1 VTVVIEVGNFRSVW
15 LPLPTPKQERTGST
29 VTTEIRTNAD
39 GLEFK
44 QFGKRL
50 RKVDGGDKVTGAAIF
65 GADFTAKGSLHAKI
79 VRSPHSH
86 ARIVSIDTSAAE
98 ALPGVEAVC
107 TAADFPSDV
116 TGDVDTGEVE
126 IGIQFLANLIMGRRK
141 ALFEGH
147 PVAAVAATDVH
158 IAEEAARLVKV
169 EYEVLPAVTDP
180 IEAMSP
186 DAPLLHEGLIA
197 TSLSGSADEP
207 SNIAGHMEGGKGDVE
222 KGFAESDAIV
232 ERTYRTSLVHQG
244 YLEPEAETVHW
255 HDNGRIEVWA
265 NSQGSFPLRQNM
277 SNLLGVPA
285 SKIKVVPLEVGGA
298 FGAKNTPRVTPIAA
312 ILSKKSGKPVKIVL
326 TREEVLKAT
335 GPASGAVVTV
345 KMGATKDGVM
355 KAAQARL
362 VFGAGGFPGSPV
374 LRGMQTIFACYQPEN
389 SKVDAYDVVTN
400 APRVAAYRAPGA
412 TVATFCGESTI
423 DDLAREIG
431 VDPMDFRIKN
441 AAKTGDSNVDDEVY
455 SRIGIVEMLE
465 AVKASDEYNKP
476 LPVSA
481 NGFPVGR
488 GVGIGWWPCGV
499 EISSARVSVQHDGGV
514 DVTIGAVDLHGVRTG
529 SAQVAA
535 ETLGIDVDEIYVH
548 TGDTESIPYTGNAAG
563 SRITRTLSQAIY
575 KAGVAVIDQMK
586 AKMAARFG
594 VDPEYVEYEDGN
606 FFARDNQ
613 DTKVP
618 FKQAGSLVTKNGSN
632 IVATASNDTDMRPA
646 NGYAMSVADVEVD
659 PDTGKVQLL
668 DFTIFQDVGKC
679 VNPTQVENQMQGG
692 AVQGIGWA
700 LSEEYVFDDQGL
712 MRNASFLDYR
722 MPTALD
728 LPMINTV
735 ILETPAD
742 DGAFGIRGVGE
753 PPIIAPPAAIGNA
766 VYNATSV
773 RVTELP
779 MSPERVFMTMQRD
792 K

>member
-1 VTVVIEVGNFRSVW
+1 M
-15 LPLPTPKQERTGST
+15 
-29 VTTEIRTNAD
+29 TTEIRTNAD

-476 LPVSA
+476 LAVSA

>member
-1 VTVVIEVGNFRSVW
+1 
-15 LPLPTPKQERTGST
+15 

-548 TGDTESIPYTGNAAG
+548 TGDTDSIPYTGNAAG

-668 DFTIFQDVGKC
+668 DFTIFQYVGKC

>member
-1 VTVVIEVGNFRSVW
+1 M
-15 LPLPTPKQERTGST
+15 
-29 VTTEIRTNAD
+29 TTELRTNSD
-39 GLEFK
+39 GVDFK
-44 QFGKRL
+44 QFGKRY
-50 RKVDGGDKVTGAAIF
+50 RKVDGDEKVTGQAIF
-65 GADFTAKGSLHAKI
+65 GADFTANGSLFAKV
-79 VRSPHSH
+79 VRSPHAH
-86 ARIVSIDTSAAE
+86 ARIVSIDTSAAA

-107 TAADFPSDV
+107 TAEDFPSDV

-180 IEAMSP
+180 IEAMSD

-197 TSLSGSADEP
+197 TSLSGSADSP

-222 KGFAESDAIV
+222 KGFAESDVIV
-232 ERTYRTSLVHQG
+232 ERTYRTALVHQG

-255 HDNGRIEVWA
+255 HPDGRIEVWA

-277 SNLLGVPA
+277 SNLLGVDV
-285 SKIKVVPLEVGGA
+285 SKIKVTPLEVGGA
-298 FGAKNTPRVTPIAA
+298 FGAKNTPRVTPVAA
-312 ILSKKSGKPVKIVL
+312 ILSRKSGKPVKIVL

-345 KMGATKDGVM
+345 KLGATKDGKL
-355 KAAQARL
+355 KAAQSRL

-412 TVATFCGESTI
+412 TVATFCGESTM
-423 DDLAREIG
+423 DELARAIG
-431 VDPMDFRIKN
+431 MNEMDFRIKN
-441 AAKTGDSNVDDEVY
+441 SAKTGDSNVDDDVY
-455 SRIGIVEMLE
+455 TRIGIVDMLE
-465 AVKASDEYNKP
+465 AVKSSDAYTRPIKQSE
-476 LPVSA
+476 
-481 NGFPVGR
+481 NGWPTGR
-488 GVGIGWWPCGV
+488 GVGIGWWPCGI
-499 EISSARVSVQHDGGV
+499 EISSARIMVNHDGGV
-514 DVTIGAVDLHGVRTG
+514 DVAIGAVDLHGVRTG
-529 SAQVAA
+529 TAQVAA
-535 ETLGIDVDEIYVH
+535 ETLGIEPSEINVH
-548 TGDTESIPYTGNAAG
+548 TADTESIPYTGNAAG
-563 SRITRTLSQAIY
+563 SRVTRTLSQAVY
-575 KAGVAVIDQMK
+575 KAGVSIIEQMK
-586 AKMAARFG
+586 EKMAVRFG
-594 VDPEYVEYEDGN
+594 VDAEFVEYEDGF

-613 DTKVP
+613 DTKVS
-618 FKQAGSLVTKNGSN
+618 FKDAGSAVTKNGSN
-632 IVATASNDTDMRPA
+632 VTATASNDPGMRPA

-668 DFTIFQDVGKC
+668 NFTLFQDVGKC

-700 LSEEYVFDDQGL
+700 LSEEYVFDDQGQ

-728 LPMINTV
+728 LPMIDCV

-753 PPIIAPPAAIGNA
+753 PPIIPPPASIANAIKD
-766 VYNATSV
+766 ATGA
-773 RVTELP
+773 RMERLP
-779 MSPERVFMTMQRD
+779 MSPERVFATMKAQL
-792 K
+792 

>member
-197 TSLSGSADEP
+197 NSLSGSADEP

>member
-1 VTVVIEVGNFRSVW
+1 
-15 LPLPTPKQERTGST
+15 

-277 SNLLGVPA
+277 SNLIGVPA

>member
-1 VTVVIEVGNFRSVW
+1 
-15 LPLPTPKQERTGST
+15 

-298 FGAKNTPRVTPIAA
+298 FGAKNTPQVTPIAA

>member
-1 VTVVIEVGNFRSVW
+1 MGLS
-15 LPLPTPKQERTGST
+15 L
-29 VTTEIRTNAD
+29 TTEIKANVD
-39 GLEFK
+39 GREFK
-44 QFGKRL
+44 QFGKRY
-50 RKVDGGDKVTGAAIF
+50 RKVDGDEKVTGRAVF
-65 GADFTAKGSLHAKI
+65 GADFTAQGSLFAKI
-79 VRSPHSH
+79 VRSPHAH
-86 ARIVSIDTSAAE
+86 ARVVSIDTSEAE
-98 ALPGVEAVC
+98 AMPGVEAVC

-116 TGDVDTGEVE
+116 SGDVDTGEVE

-158 IAEEAARLVKV
+158 IAEEAARRVKV

-197 TSLSGSADEP
+197 SSLSGSADAP

-222 KGFAESDAIV
+222 KGFAESDVVV
-232 ERTYRTSLVHQG
+232 ERTYKTSLVHQG

-255 HDNGRIEVWA
+255 HADGRIEVWA
-265 NSQGSFPLRQNM
+265 NSQGTFPLRQNM
-277 SNLLGVPA
+277 SNLLGVDV
-285 SKIKVVPLEVGGA
+285 SKIKVMPLEVGGA
-298 FGAKNTPRVTPIAA
+298 FGAKNTPRVTPVAA
-312 ILSKKSGKPVKIVL
+312 ILSRQAGKPVKIVL

-345 KMGATKDGVM
+345 KMGATKDGVL
-355 KAAQARL
+355 KAAESRL

-412 TVATFCGESTI
+412 TVATFCCESTL

-431 VDPMDFRIKN
+431 MDPIEFRIKN
-441 AAKTGDSNVDDEVY
+441 ASKTGDSNVDDDVY
-455 SRIGIVEMLE
+455 TRIGIVEMLE
-465 AVKASDEYNKP
+465 AVRKSDEYTR
-476 LPVSA
+476 PVKASA
-481 NGFPVGR
+481 NGWPVGR
-488 GVGIGWWPCGV
+488 GIGIGWWPCGI
-499 EISSARVSVQHDGGV
+499 EISSARIMINHDGGV
-514 DVTIGAVDLHGVRTG
+514 DVAIGAVDLHGVRTG
-529 SAQVAA
+529 TTQVAA
-535 ETLGIDVDEIYVH
+535 ETLGIEPEEVNVH
-548 TGDTESIPYTGNAAG
+548 TADTEGIPYTGNAAG
-563 SRITRTLSQAIY
+563 SRITRTLSQAVF
-575 KAGVAVIDQMK
+575 KAGASIIEQMK
-586 AKMAARFG
+586 EKMAVRFG
-594 VDPEYVEYEDGN
+594 VDTEFVEYEDGH
-606 FFARDNQ
+606 FYARDNQ
-613 DTKVP
+613 DTKVS
-618 FKQAGSLVTKNGSN
+618 FKDAGAAVTKNGSN
-632 IVATASNDTDMRPA
+632 VTATASNDSGMRPA
-646 NGYAMSVADVEVD
+646 NGYAMAVADVEVD
-659 PDTGKVQLL
+659 PDTGKVQLT
-668 DFTIFQDVGKC
+668 DFTLFQDVGKC

-700 LSEEYVFDDQGL
+700 LSEEYVYDDLGQ

-753 PPIIAPPAAIGNA
+753 PPIVPPPAAIGNA
-766 VYNATSV
+766 VRDAVDV
-773 RVTELP
+773 RMGTLP
-779 MSPERVFMTMQRD
+779 MSPERVFDAM
-792 K
+792 KKSSS

>member
-1 VTVVIEVGNFRSVW
+1 
-15 LPLPTPKQERTGST
+15 

-345 KMGATKDGVM
+345 KMGATKDGVL